1 MPTSQRSRSILA
13 LLLLPFLFSCAP
25 VRDAP
30 EIVTESGLPWPE
42 DARELVIVA
51 GESELR
57 ILAYRDGPLARL
69 GHNHVISTTRIDGRV
84 AWTEDIGRSY
94 VELRVPVASFEID
107 RPDLRAEEG
116 DEFPGEIP
124 EQDIAG
130 TRANMLGEKLLDAET
145 YPEIRLFSRR
155 VRGSLD
161 ALIVDAEV
169 IIKDQSTAVSFPLTA
184 RREGERLIASG
195 EVSLAQTS
203 LGLEPFSALL
213 GALTVRDEIDLKFR
227 FVAAPPTR

>member
-1 MPTSQRSRSILA
+1 VPTSRPAGRIWA
-13 LLLLPFLFSCAP
+13 LLLLPALFSCAP
-25 VRDAP
+25 VREAP
-30 EIVTESGLPWPE
+30 DIVTESGVPWPE
-42 DARELVIVA
+42 GARELQILP

-69 GHNHVISTTRIDGRV
+69 GHNHVISTTQISGRV
-84 AWTEDIGRSY
+84 AWTDEISQSY
-94 VELRVPVASFEID
+94 VELSVPVASFEID

-130 TRANMLGEKLLDAET
+130 TRANMLGDKLLDAES
-145 YPEIRLFSRR
+145 YPKIRLFSRR

-169 IIKDQSTAVSFPLTA
+169 VIRDQPTAVSFPLSA
-184 RREGERLIASG
+184 RWEGERLIASG
-195 EVSLAQTS
+195 EVSLKQTS

-227 FVAAPPTR
+227 FVTAPAR

>member
-1 MPTSQRSRSILA
+1 MLSSHRTSPILV
-13 LLLLPFLFSCAP
+13 LLLLPALFSCAP

-30 EIVTESGLPWPE
+30 EMVTESGLPWPE
-42 DARELVIVA
+42 DARELVILP

-69 GHNHVISTTRIDGRV
+69 GHNHVISTTQVDGRV

-94 VELRVPVASFEID
+94 VEFRLPVASFEID
-107 RPDLRAEEG
+107 RPELRAEEG

-124 EQDIAG
+124 DQDIAG
-130 TRANMLGEKLLDAET
+130 TRTNMLGEKLLDADN

-169 IIKDQSTAVSFPLTA
+169 IIKNQPTAVSFPLSA
-184 RREGERLIASG
+184 RWEGERLIASG
-195 EVSLAQTS
+195 QASLAQTS

-213 GALTVRDEIDLKFR
+213 GALTVRDEIELKFR
-227 FVAAPPTR
+227 LVAAPPRR